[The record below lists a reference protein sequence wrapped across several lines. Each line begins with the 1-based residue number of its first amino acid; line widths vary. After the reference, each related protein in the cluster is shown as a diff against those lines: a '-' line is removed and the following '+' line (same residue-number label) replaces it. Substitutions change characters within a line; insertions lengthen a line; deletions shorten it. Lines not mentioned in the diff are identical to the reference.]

1 MKKGNES
8 KAVSSRLNR
17 INFASADIAS
27 NTQEV
32 QPDYTTVQE
41 NQYIVRIERRID
53 RTEGWQDVEIM
64 ELQKDKSG
72 LFPPRFKCQIA
83 GNESP
88 SACFYLT
95 MSNTSKLKIALENAG
110 ILPSGQDFDIKSL
123 VGKKFQMLFSLDMLT
138 INGQEKQCFTVV
150 EVQEFIL

>member
-1 MKKGNES
+1 MKKQKDNV
-8 KAVSSRLNR
+8 VSSRLNR
-17 INFASADIAS
+17 VNFASADIAS
-27 NTQEV
+27 NTQEA

-41 NQYIVRIERRID
+41 NEYMVRIARRIERV
-53 RTEGWQDVEIM
+53 EGWQDVEIM

-72 LFPPRFKCQIA
+72 LFPPRFKCQIV

-110 ILPSGQDFDIKSL
+110 ILPSGQDYNIKSL
-123 VGKKFQMLFSLDMLT
+123 VGKKYQMLFSLDVLT

-150 EVQEFIL
+150 EVQEFTL